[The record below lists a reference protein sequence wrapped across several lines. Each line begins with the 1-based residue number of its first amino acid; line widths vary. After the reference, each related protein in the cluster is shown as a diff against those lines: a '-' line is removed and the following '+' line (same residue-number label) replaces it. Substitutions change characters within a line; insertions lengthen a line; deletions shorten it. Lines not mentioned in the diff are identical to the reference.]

1 VDQLDVCQKFGPGN
15 REVRLRLVR
24 LDEVTIL
31 LGKVMM
37 KIERLGYDENR
48 EVRLGKDK

>member
-1 VDQLDVCQKFGPGN
+1 LTSARNSDLEN
-15 REVRLRLVR
+15 REVRLRLVK